1 MCAYN
6 RFEGD
11 PCCGSN
17 RLLTQILRNDWGFK
31 GIVVTDCGAT
41 ETFSNARN
49 MKRIPMPPMPLPT
62 LFLSGTDLECGGNLK
77 SITDAVKNT

>member
-31 GIVVTDCGAT
+31 GIVVTDCGAIGD
-41 ETFSNARN
+41 FSNARN

-62 LFLSGTDLECGGNLK
+62 LF
-77 SITDAVKNT
+77 